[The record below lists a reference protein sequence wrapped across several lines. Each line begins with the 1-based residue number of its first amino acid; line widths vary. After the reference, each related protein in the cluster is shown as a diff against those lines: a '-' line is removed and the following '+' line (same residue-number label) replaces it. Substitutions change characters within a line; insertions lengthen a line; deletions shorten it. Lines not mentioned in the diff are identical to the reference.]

1 MKKFFQDFKK
11 FIAKGNIFDMAVGL
25 IIATAFNKIVS
36 SLVNDIIMPL
46 FIFFLGASSLEELQL
61 QFHWNGRMLTWKYGL
76 FLQAI
81 SNFLIIALSLFLMVK
96 IINNSRNKLQ
106 KFHCKLKNISRKEL
120 KLQKKAIKLQAKR
133 ENRPFKEVWTAY
145 EEKQAIALAQK
156 IEEKKIEKVTEEV
169 TQELNTT
176 STTMQ
181 TQIELLIEIRD
192 LLKKEKAEQLSSK
205 KEEKLS
211 DK

>member
-1 MKKFFQDFKK
+1 
-11 FIAKGNIFDMAVGL
+11 
-25 IIATAFNKIVS
+25 
-36 SLVNDIIMPL
+36 
-46 FIFFLGASSLEELQL
+46 
-61 QFHWNGRMLTWKYGL
+61 MLTWKYGL

-120 KLQKKAIKLQAKR
+120 KWQKKAIKLQAKR

-156 IEEKKIEKVTEEV
+156 IEEEKIETVTEEV

-192 LLKKEKAEQLSSK
+192 LLKKEKAEQLSAK
-205 KEEKLS
+205 KEEELS